1 MAKTPRLNPY
11 SLREV
16 PWDLSLTSHP
26 KDGYII
32 MIDHMSRLYIQNNRN
47 HNLSPLSFL
56 VGSKRHLIFTDYRLS
71 TAVTISDM
79 NTILTELNLYGIFYN
94 NCICFI
100 IDELYS
106 Y

>member
-1 MAKTPRLNPY
+1 MAKTPGLHPY

-16 PWDLSLTSHP
+16 PWDLSLTSHL
-26 KDGYII
+26 KDRYI

-47 HNLSPLSFL
+47 HNLSPLSCL
-56 VGSKRHLIFTDYRLS
+56 VGSKRHLILTDYRLS

-94 NCICFI
+94 
-100 IDELYS
+100 S